1 MPCSPVSMVFRDVRN
16 RSKTLVFAG
25 RNAQNR
31 RFRTAHIASWR
42 GGTSAPTRIQPK
54 ARPNHLY
61 FPAFNFAQRFF
72 APAIILAF
80 ASGLITLVAFFA
92 AGATAATGAATE
104 PALPFFLA
112 HRALWAALIL
122 ALVAS
127 LKIRVGCFGAAGA
140 ALTTAFTGATPFFFA
155 HLACCDAFIL
165 ALVAALKVRRPLVV
179 VVAGAGDAGAAGEG
193 TATEPSPPST

>member
-104 PALPFFLA
+104 PALPFFFA
-112 HRALWAALIL
+112 HRALCAALIL

-127 LKIRVGCFGAAGA
+127 LKIRVGCFVAAGA
-140 ALTTAFTGATPFFFA
+140 TPDSPTPFLFA
-155 HLACCDAFIL
+155 HLAFAAARIFARL
-165 ALVAALKVRRPLVV
+165 AALIDHCLF
-179 VVAGAGDAGAAGEG
+179 GAGVGGEVGDEVGVDDGAGEADALPG
-193 TATEPSPPST
+193 